1 MELQRSYSLEG
12 ALEPNFGTRPVASS
26 LHFGNQHLTR
36 RRLMTARPRV
46 CVNPKLAWA
55 PFSALAHPGRSCA
68 RVACLLPLIE
78 IDAP

>member
-26 LHFGNQHLTR
+26 LHFGNHHLTHQW
-36 RRLMTARPRV
+36 LISARPRV
-46 CVNPKLAWA
+46 CVNPKLARA
-55 PFSALAHPGRSCA
+55 PFLALAHPGRSCA

>member
-26 LHFGNQHLTR
+26 LHFGNHHLTR
-36 RRLMTARPRV
+36 RRLISARPRV

-55 PFSALAHPGRSCA
+55 PFWPLLIPVGRV
-68 RVACLLPLIE
+68 RV
-78 IDAP
+78 